1 MNKKTLLKLGT
12 LAFVLGS
19 LGVAGI
25 SAEAYRG
32 DTNVKGPN
40 FSEERHAEMVKAFET
55 NNYEAWKN
63 LMQDRGRVTEVV
75 NKDNFDKFADAY
87 KLAKNGDLEGAK
99 KIRQDLGLGLKDGKG
114 RMSKEAFGRG
124 FGQGLRNN

>member
-19 LGVAGI
+19 LGVVSM

-32 DTNVKGPN
+32 DINVKGPN

-63 LMQDRGRVTEVV
+63 LYAGQ
-75 NKDNFDKFADAY
+75 
-87 KLAKNGDLEGAK
+87 
-99 KIRQDLGLGLKDGKG
+99 RQ
-114 RMSKEAFGRG
+114 SY
-124 FGQGLRNN
+124 